1 MMDPETR
8 RFLRQNL
15 HLVRDADLRD
25 EVQDLPDG
33 DNFRRLTAD
42 TDAALARV
50 NDQVATIRRALD
62 GDAESLS
69 ASRALGWWVVAVLI
83 VASVAVG
90 MVVGHFAVKALA
102 NAAVTVV
109 QAEQFQGEW

>member
-1 MMDPETR
+1 MMPPETR

-15 HLVRDADLRD
+15 RLVHDADLRA
-25 EVQDLPDG
+25 EVQDLPEG
-33 DNFRRLTAD
+33 DNIAAPD
-42 TDAALARV
+42 NSDAARIAQTWCQMKDEEEAAR
-50 NDQVATIRRALD
+50 
-62 GDAESLS
+62 S

-109 QAEQFQGEW
+109 QAERMEGW